1 MEISGRN
8 RKRWIMLLRVLSILL
23 VAAFVACE
31 VSQWR
36 SKAIRQ
42 ISGTVISYK
51 RTDSMTGGSPAIVV
65 KLNSSNRQVLARI
78 GGDTPVHIGARVV
91 LTETEAWPFG
101 FRSYAFWGYAGA
113 ADPSRKKTRP

>member
-1 MEISGRN
+1 METSGHN
-8 RKRWIMLLRVLSILL
+8 RRRWIMLLRVLSVLL

-36 SKAIRQ
+36 PKAIRQ

-51 RTDSMTGGSPAIVV
+51 RTNSITGGTPALVV
-65 KLNSSNRQVLARI
+65 KLNSNRQVLARV

-91 LTETEAWPFG
+91 LTETETWPFD
-101 FRSYAFWGYAGA
+101 FRRYAFVGYAGA
-113 ADPSRKKTRP
+113 TEPRRNKTRP